1 MPQFPPVDEQLAY
14 LRKGAAE
21 IIRESDL
28 RERIERSIATG
39 KPMRVKAGF
48 DPTAPDLHVGHT
60 VLIRKLKHFQEM
72 GHTVI
77 FLIGDFTGLI
87 GDPSGRI
94 TTRPPLTRAQIDAN
108 AETYKAQVFKIL
120 DRDKTEVRF
129 NSEWLDKLGY
139 EGFVRLA
146 AKFTVSQMLE
156 REDFHKRFTEEKP
169 IAMHELLYPI
179 AQGYDSVALEADVEL
194 GGNDQKFN
202 LLMGR
207 QLQRDYNQL
216 AQIVLTMPLLE
227 GTDGIQKMSK
237 SYGNYI
243 GITEP
248 PTEIFGKVMSISDD
262 LMWRY
267 YELLTDVTTREI
279 DELKQAVAKGEAHP
293 MKLKQELAHRIV
305 ADFHGRGA
313 ADHAAADWSLMFQKH
328 AAPDNLPLVT
338 VHFAD
343 VAAPNAIL
351 PGSSNEGAPAVY
363 VGAPPL
369 SPSVDDGVG
378 FDHPTVQV
386 RLDKLLAATGLATS
400 VSDGSRKVKQN
411 AVKLDGE
418 LKNDLVASI
427 KLGSD
432 FTLRAGKKMVKV
444 SVQG

>member
-14 LRKGAAE
+14 LRKGASE

-60 VLIRKLKHFQEM
+60 VLIRKLKHFQDM

-87 GDPSGRI
+87 GDPSGRT
-94 TTRPPLTRAQIDAN
+94 TTRPPLTRAQIHAN

-120 DRDKTEVRF
+120 DRDKTEIRF

-194 GGNDQKFN
+194 GGTDQKFN

-216 AQIVLTMPLLE
+216 PQIVLTMPLLE

-243 GITEP
+243 GITEA

-279 DELKQAVAKGEAHP
+279 DELKQAVVKGQAHP
-293 MKLKQELAHRIV
+293 MKLKQELALRIV
-305 ADFHGRGA
+305 RDFHGHEA
-313 ADHAAADWSLMFQKH
+313 AVHAAEDWAKMFQKDET
-328 AAPDNLPLVT
+328 PVDLPLVS
-338 VHFAD
+338 VKFEE
-343 VAAPNAIL
+343 VAAPNA
-351 PGSSNEGAPAVY
+351 GSS
-363 VGAPPL
+363 
-369 SPSVDDGVG
+369 SDGS
-378 FDHPTVQV
+378 VQV
-386 RLDKLLAATGLATS
+386 RLDKLLAAAGLATS

-418 LKNDLVASI
+418 LKNDLVASV
-427 KLGSD
+427 KLGSE
-432 FTLRAGKKMVKV
+432 FTLRAGKKMVRV
-444 SVQG
+444 SIEA

>member
-1 MPQFPPVDEQLAY
+1 MSQFPPVDEQLAY

-60 VLIRKLKHFQEM
+60 VLIRKLKHFQDM

-194 GGNDQKFN
+194 GGTDQKFN

-207 QLQRDYNQL
+207 NLQRDYNQL
-216 AQIVLTMPLLE
+216 PQVVLTMPLLE
-227 GTDGIQKMSK
+227 GTDGVQKMSK

-243 GITEP
+243 GITEA

-279 DELKQAVAKGEAHP
+279 DELKQAAAKGEAHP
-293 MKLKQELAHRIV
+293 MDLKKELGIRIV
-305 ADFHGRGA
+305 KDFHGHEATIHA
-313 ADHAAADWSLMFQKH
+313 ADDWAKMFQKH
-328 AAPDNLPLVT
+328 ETPEDLPLVT
-338 VHFAD
+338 VKFD
-343 VAAPNAIL
+343 EVAAPNAA
-351 PGSSNEGAPAVY
+351 SSP
-363 VGAPPL
+363 
-369 SPSVDDGVG
+369 DGL
-378 FDHPTVQV
+378 VQV
-386 RLDKLLAATGLATS
+386 RLDKLLAAAGLATS

-418 LKNDLVASI
+418 LKNDLVASV
-427 KLGSD
+427 KLGSE

-444 SVQG
+444 HVEE

>member
-60 VLIRKLKHFQEM
+60 VLIRKLKHFQDM

-108 AETYKAQVFKIL
+108 AETYKTQVFKIL

-194 GGNDQKFN
+194 GGTDQKFN

-216 AQIVLTMPLLE
+216 PQIVLTMPLLE
-227 GTDGIQKMSK
+227 GTDGVQKMSK

-243 GITEP
+243 GITEA

-279 DELKQAVAKGEAHP
+279 DELKQAVAKGQAHP
-293 MKLKQELAHRIV
+293 MELKKELGIRIV
-305 ADFHGRGA
+305 KDLHGHDA
-313 ADHAAADWSLMFQKH
+313 AIHAAADWAKMFQKDET
-328 AAPDNLPLVT
+328 PEDLPLISVK
-338 VHFAD
+338 FAD
-343 VAAPNAIL
+343 VAAPNAM
-351 PGSSNEGAPAVY
+351 STA
-363 VGAPPL
+363 
-369 SPSVDDGVG
+369 DGM
-378 FDHPTVQV
+378 VQV
-386 RLDKLLAATGLATS
+386 RLDKLLAAAGLATS

-418 LKNDLVASI
+418 HTNELVASV
-427 KLGSD
+427 KLGSE

-444 SVQG
+444 AVEQ

>member
-1 MPQFPPVDEQLAY
+1 MPSFPLVDEQLAY

-28 RERIERSIATG
+28 RERLDRSLATG
-39 KPMRVKAGF
+39 KPIRVKAGF

-60 VLIRKLKHFQEM
+60 VLIRKLKHFQDM

-94 TTRPPLTRAQIDAN
+94 ATRPPLTREQIDAN

-156 REDFHKRFTEEKP
+156 REDFHKRFSEEKP

-179 AQGYDSVALEADVEL
+179 AQGYDSVALECDVEL
-194 GGNDQKFN
+194 GGTDQKFN

-216 AQIVLTMPLLE
+216 PQIVLTMPLLE
-227 GTDGIQKMSK
+227 GTDGVQKMSK

-243 GITEP
+243 GITEA
-248 PTEIFGKVMSISDD
+248 PTEMFGKVMSISDD

-267 YELLTDVTTREI
+267 YELLTDVTVREI

-293 MKLKQELAHRIV
+293 MALKKELGIRIV
-305 ADFHGRGA
+305 KDFHGEQAALHA
-313 ADHAAADWSLMFQKH
+313 ADDWARMFQKDET
-328 AAPDNLPLVT
+328 PDDLPLVT
-338 VHFAD
+338 VHIAD
-343 VAAPNAIL
+343 VAAPNSA
-351 PGSSNEGAPAVY
+351 SSA
-363 VGAPPL
+363 
-369 SPSVDDGVG
+369 DGV
-378 FDHPTVQV
+378 VQV
-386 RLDKLLAATGLATS
+386 RLDKLLSHTGLATS
-400 VSDGSRKVKQN
+400 VTDGSRKVKQN

-418 LKNDLVASI
+418 LKNDLVASV
-427 KLGSD
+427 KLGMQ
-432 FTLRAGKKMVKV
+432 FTLRAGKKMVRV
-444 SVQG
+444 SVEG